1 METRN
6 ALFTCLCFQGC
17 KYTVHGR
24 CANRNP
30 APCTRT
36 YVKSKKD
43 TGVWVVF
50 SQTTANYIVKCYLNI
65 SNASSFLVYV
75 VIWMSEPFSLS
86 PFMYSMSVLHLTGP
100 VSPVSGSNPWLGQ
113 WELWLWEVWQVS
125 EEDQEL
131 PRADGK
137 ALCLVPLHGEEGGLL
152 SSSVVVWVR
161 PLGIIR
167 PDVFFPAEDLHYNL
181 LWNLLMEGSWKSYVW
196 NYIF

>member
-75 VIWMSEPFSLS
+75 VMWISKTFSLS
-86 PFMYSMSVLHLTGP
+86 RCMYVSLASDSVCVSCLRFQPMTGS
-100 VSPVSGSNPWLGQ
+100 VGTVTLGSVTSVRRRSRVTTGWRESTVSGATPWWGG
-113 WELWLWEVWQVS
+113 
-125 EEDQEL
+125 
-131 PRADGK
+131 RA
-137 ALCLVPLHGEEGGLL
+137 PE
-152 SSSVVVWVR
+152 
-161 PLGIIR
+161 
-167 PDVFFPAEDLHYNL
+167 
-181 LWNLLMEGSWKSYVW
+181 
-196 NYIF
+196 